1 MTLCRLQPA
10 PTPNAKGRPMTTRT
24 TVPDTSQSIY
34 TELLRLRDQG
44 GQALFLRIGLADK
57 LLSDRD
63 WIAAPEGGGGDE
75 SIAIDRLETECFGD
89 VALSLPELLELF
101 HAIPQEA
108 VWKRN
113 KYRVRKMLD
122 ELRVRQQARTETAR
136 AHRSDTGSTHAP
148 GGGRISETPV
158 QTVERLRS
166 ELKLRDIE
174 IKELKERNRKLSKAV
189 KRLTEALESL
199 QIGAA

>member
-1 MTLCRLQPA
+1 MTA
-10 PTPNAKGRPMTTRT
+10 RT
-24 TVPDTSQSIY
+24 TTPDTPQEIY

-57 LLSDRD
+57 LLSDRT
-63 WIAAPEGGGGDE
+63 WISAPEGGGGDE
-75 SIAIDRLETECFGD
+75 SIAIDRLESECFGD

-101 HAIPQEA
+101 HAVPGEA
-108 VWKRN
+108 TWKRN
-113 KYRVRKMLD
+113 KYRIRKMLD
-122 ELRVRQQARTETAR
+122 ELRARQQARTETAR
-136 AHRSDTGSTHAP
+136 THRSDSGGTHTP
-148 GGGRISETPV
+148 GAGRISETPA
-158 QTVERLRS
+158 QTVERLRA
-166 ELKLRDIE
+166 ELRLRDAE